1 MPTSRSLVDDGHA
14 RRCGASA
21 ISRAASATEWRR
33 VDDNRLAIAE
43 DRFDRSHGS
52 TSLVRAFYAALEVR
66 MLDSPDELARDV
78 PARHARLLHPA
89 RGRPRAGGER
99 VSSLGHRR
107 RTSRCWA
114 FPDTAALWI
123 VGLGA
128 AAALLATLSLITRK
142 NSRHPLLLVGLVAL
156 GIMFLSWRIMPR
168 TISGRALTRSQ
179 AVAIVENAPL
189 GAVPQVAVGCG
200 MYVGLIASLVLVAFG
215 LTIVI
220 KRASQPYVVSDADDD
235 VE

>member
-1 MPTSRSLVDDGHA
+1 MLRPGMRAYFFPLAAGVA
-14 RRCGASA
+14 L
-21 ISRAASATEWRR
+21 AASAFLPWIIVGE
-33 VDDNRLAIAE
+33 DIA
-43 DRFDRSHGS
+43 
-52 TSLVRAFYAALEVR
+52 LV
-66 MLDSPDELARDV
+66 
-78 PARHARLLHPA
+78 
-89 RGRPRAGGER
+89 G
-99 VSSLGHRR
+99 
-107 RTSRCWA
+107 

-123 VGLGA
+123 AGLGA

-168 TISGRALTRSQ
+168 TISGRVLTRSQ
-179 AVAIVENAPL
+179 AVAIVDGAPL
-189 GAVPQVAVGCG
+189 GAVPQVGVGYG

-220 KRASQPYVVSDADDD
+220 KRASQPYVVSNADDD